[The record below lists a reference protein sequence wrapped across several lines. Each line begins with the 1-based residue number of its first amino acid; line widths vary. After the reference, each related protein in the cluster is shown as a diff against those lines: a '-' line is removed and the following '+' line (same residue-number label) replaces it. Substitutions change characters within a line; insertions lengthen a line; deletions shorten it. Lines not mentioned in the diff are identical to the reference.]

1 MKTGSKPIALGLVVI
16 TLLLTIAPA
25 VLAVPPLPSSF
36 YGTVKVDGANVP
48 LGTIVSAW
56 INGVQY
62 AEATVSLYA
71 GDTIYGLNVPGDD
84 PATPGTIEGGVEGDT
99 VVFHTGGLEA
109 DETGTWHSGT
119 NVQLNLTASTPTQ
132 QTIIVEK
139 QTNPDGAPDGFTFSG
154 DANGTIS
161 DGQQIVVSG
170 LQPGTYTSQETVPA
184 GWDLTSIVCDD
195 DNSSGDLN
203 TQTATFV
210 LEAGETVKCT
220 FTNVQVPPD
229 YFIYLPLIQNNS
241 AVATAWSW
249 GVSLPR
255 SVIKR

>member
-1 MKTGSKPIALGLVVI
+1 
-16 TLLLTIAPA
+16 
-25 VLAVPPLPSSF
+25 
-36 YGTVKVDGANVP
+36 
-48 LGTIVSAW
+48 
-56 INGVQY
+56 
-62 AEATVSLYA
+62 
-71 GDTIYGLNVPGDD
+71 
-84 PATPGTIEGGVEGDT
+84 VEGDT
-99 VVFHTGGLEA
+99 VVFHIGGLEA

-119 NVQLNLTASTPTQ
+119 NVQLNLTAGTPTQ

-139 QTNPDGAPDGFTFSG
+139 QTDPDGAPDSFTFSG
-154 DANGTIS
+154 DATGTIS

-255 SVIKR
+255 SPVALPYPSVCPVYLLFTLMTLGLASSALGKVSISRPFSKTASALSASTDTLSVSVRENAP